1 MVVLT
6 IWVNYILTIYFYIF
20 RVKKLK
26 RKISLKWYIQKSNN
40 LQNYKTTS
48 NKKPMSILPVSHNNN
63 IYATTTDTDT
73 EKRDE
78 IHCTT
83 TIQELKSELLTKNN
97 LLKKLGKIDVSKPQ
111 PLDSAKECP
120 NTQAKRDKTDEYYYK
135 HRQEKLEY
143 QKNYNRQKGDAIKDY
158 NKNYYIKRREEI
170 LEKARTK
177 VTCECGCVVQLFNM
191 NSHKKTKKHVRYL
204 EMRQTMMNA
213 VVSAAVTPLVI
224 DTKC

>member
-1 MVVLT
+1 
-6 IWVNYILTIYFYIF
+6 
-20 RVKKLK
+20 
-26 RKISLKWYIQKSNN
+26 
-40 LQNYKTTS
+40 
-48 NKKPMSILPVSHNNN
+48 MSILPVSHNNN
-63 IYATTTDTDT
+63 NNNICANTTDIDA
-73 EKRDE
+73 EKR
-78 IHCTT
+78 
-83 TIQELKSELLTKNN
+83 ELLTKNN
-97 LLKKLGKIDVSKPQ
+97 LLKKLGKIDVSKSQ

-135 HRQEKLEY
+135 HREEKLEY

-158 NKNYYIKRREEI
+158 NKSYYIKRREEI

-213 VVSAAVTPLVI
+213 VVSANVTPLVI